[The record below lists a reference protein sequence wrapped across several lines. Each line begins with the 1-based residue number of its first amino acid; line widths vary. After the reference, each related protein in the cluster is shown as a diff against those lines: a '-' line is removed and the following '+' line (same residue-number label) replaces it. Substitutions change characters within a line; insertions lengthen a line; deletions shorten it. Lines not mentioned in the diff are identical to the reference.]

1 MAILIC
7 HAEQMMVVIP
17 LHDHRRAAGIDL
29 GNLVAV
35 FVVFVCRDVP
45 QRVGHGHDFTLLSI
59 GERGLAAQGVH
70 NARGALP
77 LVVIIGNDVAFR
89 VGCNGISVLILNLIP
104 SAVRVRL
111 RGHAGL
117 LIVLVLHL
125 ALAAGVVPCG
135 HAALTVILVF
145 GRFAVRIGEGNQIP
159 SLVLIGQFRAARR
172 GELDDVTILIHLD
185 QQFFLTGR
193 DNFCDEAILV
203 AHDLGDVLAA
213 VLLDALEQAARGEG
227 VHRAVRQRNAV
238 FRARVVIRQA
248 FIFRGIACKR
258 SVRLNVEDDLASIRA
273 AAAYAS
279 VVKQAQVL
287 TVFRRPLRAERAVRL
302 AALAVVGADDLQ
314 RAPAQVGKADV
325 LCLQEK
331 VARVEVERLKA
342 QRAEAVWPQQAL
354 VECKLVAGRVRLGGE
369 GIIPAVEVVE
379 VFGLGEILH
388 IVRYALDALFP
399 GNVNG
404 LGLHA
409 GACAGQLGGKPI
421 LRIVV
426 YPASGHMIHRAADVI
441 VVLIA
446 RAPRGG
452 DSLSVAIN
460 IKVDFV
466 GQRRV
471 VPIGVRPGNH
481 VTAEL
486 LVFIIVAV
494 ICRLHVGGRFDQAGG
509 DRLAGSRH
517 AFQMQGAKRY
527 ALGQHGAHIERA
539 RCLRKESIII
549 QFKVRP
555 CLSVIRIGVQAG
567 GDDLTGIILTEGFQ
581 TDGVGVPIQG
591 QPVALV
597 DALCSRRCAQKQGG
611 LRAAAVQTSRGIQ
624 PQRRDGMH
632 ASVLAGQEV
641 RGKGIAVPRAVH
653 VQPAGGQLRR
663 TIRLDGRHRL
673 GELTA
678 AGEMEGGNWAQQLH
692 LEAHGVHLIDAGYV
706 QALKDGSRAGEVCAN
721 LNAALGHVKPG
732 VATVPDRMPGRA
744 AVDAVFIGYGAL
756 RQGMEANGLHA
767 LRGRERHG
775 G

>member
-1 MAILIC
+1 
-7 HAEQMMVVIP
+7 
-17 LHDHRRAAGIDL
+17 
-29 GNLVAV
+29 
-35 FVVFVCRDVP
+35 
-45 QRVGHGHDFTLLSI
+45 
-59 GERGLAAQGVH
+59 
-70 NARGALP
+70 
-77 LVVIIGNDVAFR
+77 
-89 VGCNGISVLILNLIP
+89 
-104 SAVRVRL
+104 
-111 RGHAGL
+111 
-117 LIVLVLHL
+117 
-125 ALAAGVVPCG
+125 
-135 HAALTVILVF
+135 
-145 GRFAVRIGEGNQIP
+145 
-159 SLVLIGQFRAARR
+159 
-172 GELDDVTILIHLD
+172 
-185 QQFFLTGR
+185 
-193 DNFCDEAILV
+193 
-203 AHDLGDVLAA
+203 
-213 VLLDALEQAARGEG
+213 
-227 VHRAVRQRNAV
+227 
-238 FRARVVIRQA
+238 
-248 FIFRGIACKR
+248 
-258 SVRLNVEDDLASIRA
+258 
-273 AAAYAS
+273 
-279 VVKQAQVL
+279 
-287 TVFRRPLRAERAVRL
+287 
-302 AALAVVGADDLQ
+302 
-314 RAPAQVGKADV
+314 
-325 LCLQEK
+325 
-331 VARVEVERLKA
+331 
-342 QRAEAVWPQQAL
+342 
-354 VECKLVAGRVRLGGE
+354 
-369 GIIPAVEVVE
+369 
-379 VFGLGEILH
+379 
-388 IVRYALDALFP
+388 
-399 GNVNG
+399 
-404 LGLHA
+404 
-409 GACAGQLGGKPI
+409 
-421 LRIVV
+421 
-426 YPASGHMIHRAADVI
+426 
-441 VVLIA
+441 
-446 RAPRGG
+446 
-452 DSLSVAIN
+452 
-460 IKVDFV
+460 
-466 GQRRV
+466 
-471 VPIGVRPGNH
+471 
-481 VTAEL
+481 
-486 LVFIIVAV
+486 
-494 ICRLHVGGRFDQAGG
+494 
-509 DRLAGSRH
+509 
-517 AFQMQGAKRY
+517 MQGAKRY